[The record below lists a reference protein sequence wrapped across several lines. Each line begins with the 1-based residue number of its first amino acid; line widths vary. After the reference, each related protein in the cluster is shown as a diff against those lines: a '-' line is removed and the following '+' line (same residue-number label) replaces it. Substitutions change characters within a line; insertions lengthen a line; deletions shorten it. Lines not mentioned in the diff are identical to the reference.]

1 MFLPLHQIPL
11 PQQSME
17 MGNSHGS
24 FEHSPLAPLKSHG
37 GGTAQMAE
45 HLYSRIS
52 FLGEEADRY
61 NSPTRGML
69 ATPESFKWRLAWS
82 NHI

>member
-1 MFLPLHQIPL
+1 MAHLSILLSLPP
-11 PQQSME
+11 
-17 MGNSHGS
+17 
-24 FEHSPLAPLKSHG
+24 KSHG
-37 GGTAQMAE
+37 GGTTQTAE

-61 NSPTRGML
+61 NSPARGML
-69 ATPESFKWRLAWS
+69 ATPESFKWRLAWY